1 MANIVDEELSGR
13 IIKAFYKV
21 YNTLGRGFLESIY
34 HNAMLLELVAE
45 GLVVETERPI
55 AVYYEGKVVGTFSAD
70 IVVEGRIILELK
82 ANEAIH
88 PAHEAQLINYLRAT
102 DIEVGLLLNFGKSP
116 EFKRKYF
123 SNKNKRRG
131 DTVSIERGFF
141 DILFEKDPEESA

>member
-21 YNTLGRGFLESIY
+21 YNALGHGFLESIY
-34 HNAMLLELVAE
+34 HNSLLLELVAE
-45 GLVVETERPI
+45 GLAVETEKPI

-70 IVVEGRIILELK
+70 LIVGGKIILELK
-82 ANEAIH
+82 AKETIH

-102 DIEVGLLLNFGKSP
+102 DVEVGLLLNFGKSP

-123 SNKNKRRG
+123 SNKNKRRI
-131 DTVSIERGFF
+131 DTFSEHEFL